1 MSDLNIPRGRLP
13 FVIAI
18 LVAMVGG
25 AVAVGIA
32 FHRVAG
38 PESAAAL
45 PAPLPSTT
53 PTASASATPTA
64 STIPF
69 ADCTGITFGPPLA
82 PLNPPADVHKYSA
95 VPPMTIDTTKL
106 YLLTITTSRGTI
118 GVCLQPDLAP
128 NTVNVIVT
136 LARNHFYDGL
146 KFHRVVPEFVIQGG
160 DPKGTGSGGPGYQF
174 DDEPVQGEYTLG
186 AVAMAN
192 AGPNTNGSQF
202 FICIDDCTR
211 KLAPSYNLFGYVIE
225 GIDVAQATE
234 VGDVMQKVE
243 IEERDR

>member
-1 MSDLNIPRGRLP
+1 
-13 FVIAI
+13 
-18 LVAMVGG
+18 VAKK
-25 AVAVGIA
+25 
-32 FHRVAG
+32 
-38 PESAAAL
+38 
-45 PAPLPSTT
+45 PAPQTD
-53 PTASASATPTA
+53 ASKIYRT
-64 STIPF
+64 
-69 ADCTGITFGPPLA
+69 
-82 PLNPPADVHKYSA
+82 
-95 VPPMTIDTTKL
+95 
-106 YLLTITTSRGTI
+106 TITTNRGTI
-118 GVCLQPDLAP
+118 VMDLDPQLAP
-128 NTVNVIVT
+128 ATVNNFVG
-136 LARNHFYDGL
+136 LARDSYYDGL

-225 GIDVAQATE
+225 GIEVAQATE